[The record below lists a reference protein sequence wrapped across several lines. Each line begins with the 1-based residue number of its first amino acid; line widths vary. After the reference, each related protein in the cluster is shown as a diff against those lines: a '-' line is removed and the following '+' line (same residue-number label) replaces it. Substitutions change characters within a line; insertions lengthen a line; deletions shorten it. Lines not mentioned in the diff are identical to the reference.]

1 MIILLGSSFK
11 DLNKQVG
18 DMLENLGSFFKNLL
32 FPVSC
37 VSCGDE
43 GLWCCGSCLALLP
56 IRFHQQCPLCQK
68 PTSNGEACPDCLP
81 SSHLDGVTALYDY
94 RENSPVAKLI
104 KTCKYRFSDD
114 ISTVLPDLVRKVGVE
129 VWAHLLRQKGVLNCV
144 PVPLH
149 PRRERER
156 GFNQAALISQAVAAV
171 WSSLGLVVD
180 ARHEHLL
187 ARVRYTTPQA
197 ELGAVERR
205 TNLKGAFSC
214 NSLEAVPEQVVL
226 IDDVFT
232 TGSTMQECAHM
243 LKQHGVKWV
252 WGVVL
257 ARG

>member
-1 MIILLGSSFK
+1 
-11 DLNKQVG
+11 
-18 DMLENLGSFFKNLL
+18 MLENLSSFFKNLL
-32 FPVSC
+32 FPVTC
-37 VSCGDE
+37 VSCGNE
-43 GLWCCGSCLALLP
+43 GVWCCGSCLALLTV
-56 IRFHQQCPLCQK
+56 RSHQQCPLCQR
-68 PTSNGEACPDCLP
+68 PTSNGEVCPNCL
-81 SSHLDGVTALYDY
+81 SSSQLDGVTALYDY

-114 ISTVLPDLVRKVGVE
+114 ISTVLPDLVRRVGVE
-129 VWAHLLRQKGVLNCV
+129 VWAHLLRQKGVVSCV

-156 GFNQAALISQAVAAV
+156 GFNQAALITEAMTPI
-171 WSSLGLVVD
+171 WSSLGLAID
-180 ARHEHLL
+180 ARREHLL
-187 ARVRYTTPQA
+187 TRVRYTTPQA

-205 TNLKGAFSC
+205 TNLQGAFSF
-214 NSLEAVPEQVVL
+214 NSSGTVPEHVVL

-232 TGSTMQECAHM
+232 TGSTMQECAHE